1 MKLVSDGEALPF
13 DVLLATPKSVALFRQ
28 HGRLLGPKGL
38 MPNEKRGTI
47 VEDFGSYGIREEK
60 GIDLKLDSEGKSK
73 RGATLRVVVGKVH
86 PCSTHSNIKFKQ
98 DDHNIEANLRAL
110 IVTIHKVTAGTQVP
124 LELSLYTTIH
134 PSIVKQNPYLTIQ
147 NTVHVPRLSSNGT
160 LRLQRR
166 NTIYPPDR
174 AGHRSNA
181 SFIIPIANFQGVGH
195 PKHLRPNAFV
205 KRFVADAEWSVAK
218 GQELQLSK
226 YRAGIRD
233 LEKKKLVYKWSINR
247 TEKDIKQEWKHGLRR
262 SGERVD
268 MEKLVL

>member
-1 MKLVSDGEALPF
+1 MVSDGEALPF

-28 HGRLLGPKGL
+28 HGRVLGPKGL

-60 GIDLKLDSEGKSK
+60 GIELKLDSDGKSK
-73 RGATLRVVVGKVH
+73 RGAILRVVVGKVH
-86 PCSTHSNIKFKQ
+86 PYRTHFNIKFKQ
-98 DDHNIEANLRAL
+98 DDYDIEANLRAL
-110 IVTIHKVTAGTQVP
+110 IVKIHKITGGTQIP

-147 NTVHVPRLSSNGT
+147 NTIHVPRRSVNGT
-160 LRLQRR
+160 LKLQRH
-166 NTIYPPDR
+166 NTVYPPDR
-174 AGHRSNA
+174 AGYRSNA

-195 PKHLRPNAFV
+195 PKHLRPNSFV

-218 GQELQLSK
+218 GQELQLSR

-233 LEKKKLVYKWSINR
+233 LEKKKFVYKWSVNR
-247 TEKDIKQEWKHGLRR
+247 TEKDKREEWKQGLRR
-262 SGERVD
+262 SGEPVD
-268 MEKLVL
+268 KEKLVL